1 MGEHVV
7 VQYVLAKCGREYS
20 CWVKCAALC
29 RAGEVWW
36 ALESVFLE
44 CCDRRFELR
53 GWYARRGYASAA
65 SRRRWGR
72 GNVSCDLVDFV
83 EFRERRWRGLIT
95 VQAYF
100 PLGCFWISFALWREE
115 LVSGSPFYFLLAG
128 DWARDKAEHRKGC
141 TISDTFLAILPRMYS
156 TSK

>member
-7 VQYVLAKCGREYS
+7 VQYVLANYGRQYS
-20 CWVKCAALC
+20 CWVNAQRSTASASC
-29 RAGEVWW
+29 GEFW
-36 ALESVFLE
+36 EGYFLE
-44 CCDRRFELR
+44 CCGRRFGLR
-53 GWYARRGYASAA
+53 GWYARRGCVSAA
-65 SRRRWGR
+65 SR
-72 GNVSCDLVDFV
+72 NVSCDLVDFV

-156 TSK
+156 TK